1 MEPRAVQQEPED
13 VGICSVGG
21 GLGKGGSCLG
31 TGDKGLGSTSE
42 QRRGAV
48 GRAVRLTIQERRRSD
63 GWGKKSKTIYA
74 LEPTDSQ
81 REATGLQKQ
90 QPAG

>member
-1 MEPRAVQQEPED
+1 M
-13 VGICSVGG
+13 
-21 GLGKGGSCLG
+21 G
-31 TGDKGLGSTSE
+31 TGDKGLGSTSDK
-42 QRRGAV
+42 RRGAV
-48 GRAVRLTIQERRRSD
+48 GRDVRLTIQERRSD

-81 REATGLQKQ
+81 REATRLQKQ